1 MQRKYIHYGHPEIAG
16 LYYRDGNVY
25 FENLDSNVGKMIIV
39 VFPEKGRR
47 MHNEQGRIKAMHHA
61 DG

>member
-1 MQRKYIHYGHPEIAG
+1 MERKYIHYGHPEIAG

-39 VFPEKGRR
+39 IFPEYERR
-47 MHNEQGRIKAMHHA
+47 RERHEGSNTQTMV
-61 DG
+61 